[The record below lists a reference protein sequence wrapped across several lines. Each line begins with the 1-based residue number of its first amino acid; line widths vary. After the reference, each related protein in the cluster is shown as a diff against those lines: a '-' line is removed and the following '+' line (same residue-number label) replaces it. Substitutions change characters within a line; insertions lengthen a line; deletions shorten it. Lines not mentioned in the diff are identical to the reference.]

1 MQVQYVGEQDIDI
14 GIDRVRTKHFVR
26 LPRHPT
32 TSAAWKSG
40 WRRPELDAGAS
51 ASDGA

>member
-14 GIDRVRTKHFVR
+14 GTDRVRTKHFVR

-32 TSAAWKSG
+32 TNAGGNLAG
-40 WRRPELDAGAS
+40 AVAELDAGAS